1 MVSKPCIP
9 SDTMAT
15 SSNNPFSTNSSTPIN
30 INHFVSLKLDRQNF
44 LLWRAQFLPLLRG
57 YELEGYV
64 SGALPCPPKFLS
76 SMDSTINNNY
86 ITWQKQDNILLG
98 WILSSL
104 IEPVLAQIASLSTS
118 TSVWQA
124 LDHMF
129 ASKSRAR
136 IMQLKLELQNTKKG
150 NLSMTDYL

>member
-1 MVSKPCIP
+1 MVSEPCIP
-9 SDTMAT
+9 NGTMAT

-76 SMDSTINNNY
+76 STNTTINPNY

-104 IEPVLAQIASLSTS
+104 TELVLALSTS

-136 IMQLKLELQNTKKG
+136 IM
-150 NLSMTDYL
+150 

>member
-1 MVSKPCIP
+1 MVLEPCIP

-30 INHFVSLKLDRQNF
+30 INHFVSLKLDRQTF

-64 SGALPCPPKFLS
+64 SAALPCPPKFLS
-76 SMDSTINNNY
+76 STDTTINPNY
-86 ITWQKQDNILLG
+86 ITWQKQDNILLR

-104 IEPVLAQIASLSTS
+104 TEPVLTQVVGLSTS
-118 TSVWQA
+118 ASVWQA
-124 LDHMF
+124 LDRMF
-129 ASKSRAR
+129 ASKS
-136 IMQLKLELQNTKKG
+136 
-150 NLSMTDYL
+150 

>member
-1 MVSKPCIP
+1 MVSEPCIP
-9 SDTMAT
+9 SNTMTT

-44 LLWRAQFLPLLRG
+44 LLWQAQFLPLLRG

-76 SMDSTINNNY
+76 SIDSTINNNY

-104 IEPVLAQIASLSTS
+104 TELVLALSTS

-150 NLSMTDYL
+150 NLSMTNYL